1 MAVPTKLTKPG
12 YRVAYNINPALEAHN
27 AYDEN
32 QNPTGG
38 AVKLDLS
45 ANNDYRLPVITIRWQ
60 DGPRGQGEGKPLAEP
75 NGAFVEDV
83 LWAALQRLEFF
94 NESKYRDRANSLA
107 ITHIEQAL
115 QALKDRQ
122 LQRSYTGV
130 EGKHEVIPGRSEA
143 HEAARQRGDASREQN
158 NQEEK

>member
-1 MAVPTKLTKPG
+1 MGNKITEITPG
-12 YRVAYNINPALEAHN
+12 YRTHYNVNPALVAEN
-27 AYDEN
+27 VLDEN
-32 QNPTGG
+32 ENPTGG
-38 AVKLDLS
+38 CVVLHVDKRGDTEYPALIV
-45 ANNDYRLPVITIRWQ
+45 NWQ
-60 DGPRGQGEGKPLAEP
+60 DGARGEQGSTELAPP

-122 LQRSYTGV
+122 LERSFRNV
-130 EGKHEVIPGRSEA
+130 EGKHEV
-143 HEAARQRGDASREQN
+143 
-158 NQEEK
+158 

>member
-1 MAVPTKLTKPG
+1 MGKTTRPG
-12 YRVAYNINPALEAHN
+12 YRVHYNVNPNIGATNEL
-27 AYDEN
+27 DEN
-32 QNPTGG
+32 DNPTGG
-38 AVKLDLS
+38 FVDLQVTKNGDDEFP
-45 ANNDYRLPVITIRWQ
+45 ALIINWQ
-60 DGPRGQGEGKPLAEP
+60 DGPRGTVEDGTLEEP

-122 LQRSYTGV
+122 LERSHRNV
-130 EGKHEVIPGRSEA
+130 EGKHEV
-143 HEAARQRGDASREQN
+143 
-158 NQEEK
+158 

>member
-1 MAVPTKLTKPG
+1 MGKITETTPG
-12 YRVAYNINPALEAHN
+12 YRVHYNINENLVAENAL
-27 AYDEN
+27 DEN
-32 QNPTGG
+32 DNPTGG
-38 AVKLDLS
+38 CVVLHVDKRGDKEFPALIV
-45 ANNDYRLPVITIRWQ
+45 NWQ
-60 DGPRGQGEGKPLAEP
+60 DGPRGQGEGQPLADP

-122 LQRSYTGV
+122 LERSHRNV
-130 EGKHEVIPGRSEA
+130 EGKHEV
-143 HEAARQRGDASREQN
+143 
-158 NQEEK
+158 

>member
-1 MAVPTKLTKPG
+1 MARMSKLSTPD
-12 YRVAYNINPALEAHN
+12 YRVHYNINPAIEAHN
-27 AYDEN
+27 ALDDNE
-32 QNPTGG
+32 NPTGG
-38 AVKLDLS
+38 SVILAVGAHDEDK
-45 ANNDYRLPVITIRWQ
+45 RPVLTIRWQ
-60 DGPRGQGEGKPLAEP
+60 DGPRGTGMENADGSPILKPA

-122 LQRSYTGV
+122 LERSYRNV
-130 EGKHEVIPGRSEA
+130 EGKHEV
-143 HEAARQRGDASREQN
+143 
-158 NQEEK
+158 

>member
-1 MAVPTKLTKPG
+1 MGQHSRPG
-12 YRVAYNINPALEAHN
+12 YRTAYNINPFLKANNQL
-27 AYDEN
+27 DEN

-38 AVKLDLS
+38 SVELHVTKNGDNEYPALIV
-45 ANNDYRLPVITIRWQ
+45 NWQ
-60 DGPRGQGEGKPLAEP
+60 DGPRGTGTNLDGSPALADP

-94 NESKYRDRANSLA
+94 NESKYRDRANSMA

-122 LQRSYTGV
+122 LERSHRNV
-130 EGKHEVIPGRSEA
+130 EGKHEV
-143 HEAARQRGDASREQN
+143 
-158 NQEEK
+158 

>member
-1 MAVPTKLTKPG
+1 MDPENEVKADTGVRSPG
-12 YRVAYNINPALEAHN
+12 YRVAYNVHPAINAIN
-27 AYDEN
+27 MKDKGG
-32 QNPTGG
+32 NPSGG
-38 AVKLDLS
+38 GVSLIVGGPEEDKRYVL
-45 ANNDYRLPVITIRWQ
+45 VIHWQ
-60 DGPRGQGEGKPLAEP
+60 DGPRGQEGTDELLPP

-122 LQRSYTGV
+122 LERSHRNV
-130 EGKHEVIPGRSEA
+130 EGKHEV
-143 HEAARQRGDASREQN
+143 
-158 NQEEK
+158 

>member
-1 MAVPTKLTKPG
+1 MGKTTTTKPG
-12 YRVAYNINPALEAHN
+12 YRTHYNINPAIEATN
-27 AYDEN
+27 QLDEGG
-32 QNPTGG
+32 NPTGG
-38 AVKLDLS
+38 FVDLYVGEEVEYAPAHVVKIL
-45 ANNDYRLPVITIRWQ
+45 WQ
-60 DGPRGQGEGKPLAEP
+60 DGPRGRGEGKPLAEP

-122 LQRSYTGV
+122 LERSHRNV
-130 EGKHEVIPGRSEA
+130 EGKHEV
-143 HEAARQRGDASREQN
+143 
-158 NQEEK
+158 